1 MIGLFNE
8 CFPPVMDGVSLTVQ
22 NYARE
27 LYQQGHEVSVVT
39 PNEPGLHAEAYPYAV
54 YSYFS
59 VPVPMRHPY
68 RCGLPFFD
76 FSYQRAIESVPFGI
90 VHAHSPFSSG
100 KEAQRLS
107 RHLGIPMVAT
117 FHSKY
122 RDDFSRVIQN
132 DTIVDHIIRQIVQ
145 FYESADQVWIPQ
157 ESVGETLRSYGYR
170 GPMTVVENGSEF
182 SGAPCPPSARRR
194 ARRMLLVEDDEPI
207 LLFVGQHIWEK
218 NVRLIIE
225 ALAQIKDMRWQMYFV
240 GDGYARQEMMRLCA
254 KHGLYGNDDCR
265 QDRVSFLGTI
275 RDRQMLQDI
284 YLAADLFLFPSM
296 YDNAPLVLREA
307 AALHTPA
314 LVLCHSNT
322 SEVIIDGVNGFLAD
336 NDVMAYAR
344 RLRYLLS
351 CPSLIHAAAEK
362 ASRTLTRPWSDIAA
376 EVYDRYR
383 HLVARKQAK
392 VG

>member
-1 MIGLFNE
+1 
-8 CFPPVMDGVSLTVQ
+8 
-22 NYARE
+22 
-27 LYQQGHEVSVVT
+27 
-39 PNEPGLHAEAYPYAV
+39 
-54 YSYFS
+54 
-59 VPVPMRHPY
+59 
-68 RCGLPFFD
+68 
-76 FSYQRAIESVPFGI
+76 
-90 VHAHSPFSSG
+90 
-100 KEAQRLS
+100 
-107 RHLGIPMVAT
+107 
-117 FHSKY
+117 
-122 RDDFSRVIQN
+122 
-132 DTIVDHIIRQIVQ
+132 
-145 FYESADQVWIPQ
+145 
-157 ESVGETLRSYGYR
+157 
-170 GPMTVVENGSEF
+170 
-182 SGAPCPPSARRR
+182 
-194 ARRMLLVEDDEPI
+194 MLLIEDDEPI

-265 QDRVSFLGTI
+265 QDQVSFLGTI

-307 AALHTPA
+307 AALHTLT
-314 LVLCHSNT
+314 LVLRHSNT
-322 SEVIIDGVNGFLAD
+322 SEVILDGVNGFLAD

-344 RLRYLLS
+344 RLRYLLT
-351 CPSLIHAAAEK
+351 CPSLIHAAADK

-383 HLVARKQAK
+383 HLVARKQTK